1 MTVEKASRAS
11 STRSTPHAWSPEA
24 ANLAAQPSLMDINP
38 LQLQGAPPSEQVVQE
53 QAGDRGPLW
62 SEQHGVGAAAEERE
76 ARK

>member
-38 LQLQGAPPSEQVVQE
+38 LQLQGAPPPEQVLQE
-53 QAGDRGPLW
+53 QAGDRDALV
-62 SEQHGVGAAAEERE
+62 SEQHGVCAAAE
-76 ARK
+76 ARVARI